1 MSKKIAL
8 LLAACLAVALGA
20 GLVACSGGAAKTN
33 IVTNGPDSISA
44 LAEEVNDADADG
56 VFTVGFDQEFP
67 PYGYVNDKGDFAGID
82 LSLAAEVCA
91 RNGWELNCVPIN
103 WDAKD
108 NELNSGAIDCIWNGF
123 TMEQREDGYTWTKP
137 YMNNTQVVVVKKDA
151 GINSLADLKDKVV
164 LTQVDS
170 AALNLLSEGGDQ
182 EALGKTFKELR
193 QSPDYNNAFME
204 LEQGAVDAVAIDEPV
219 AVFQTAGK
227 EDTYTI
233 LAEKLNTEHF
243 GVGFA
248 KGNTALRDAVQ
259 ATLLEMVA
267 DGTAQKIVEQYA
279 DEGGSW
285 DNWCLTE

>member
-8 LLAACLAVALGA
+8 LVTACLVVALGA
-20 GLVACSGGAAKTN
+20 GLVACSGGSAKTN
-33 IVTNGPDSISA
+33 IVTNGPDSISK
-44 LAEEVNDADADG
+44 LADTVNDADEDG

-67 PYGYVNDKGDFAGID
+67 PYGYVGDKGEFKGID
-82 LSLAAEVCA
+82 LELAAEVCA

-123 TMEQREDGYTWTKP
+123 TMEKREDGYTWTDP
-137 YMNNTQVVVVKKDA
+137 YMNNTQVVIVKKDS

-164 LTQVDS
+164 IVQVDS
-170 AALNLLSEGGDQ
+170 AALNLLAEGGDQ
-182 EALGKTFKELR
+182 EELGKTFKEIR

-219 AVFQTAGK
+219 AIFQTTGK
-227 EDTYTI
+227 EDTFTI
-233 LAEKLNTEHF
+233 LGENLNTEHF

-248 KGNTALRDAVQ
+248 KGNTKLRDAVQ

-267 DGTAQKIVEQYA
+267 DGTAQQIVEKYEE
-279 DEGGSW
+279 EGGSW
-285 DNWCLTE
+285 DNWVLGL